1 MTKNEMRE
9 AILNAKQ
16 TLSLSWEALGQAAG
30 LSPEFTCS
38 ACLGMNSLK
47 KRLPMLSVGY
57 LSFRLRCQLPCRHTP

>member
-16 TLSLSWEALGQAAG
+16 TLSLSWEALGLAVG

-38 ACLGMNSLK
+38 ACLGMNRK
-47 KRLPMLSVGY
+47 KRLPMLYVGY
-57 LSFRLRCQLPCRHTP
+57 WSSRLRCQPPCRHIP